1 MPAKR
6 SPAPPSP
13 KCEFELC
20 PRATPITRPTPHL
33 REGAALQRSS
43 QPATRRETLG
53 GHARSGALQQL
64 CDYGGKGGGYSSPE
78 EPVS

>member
-6 SPAPPSP
+6 SPALPSL
-13 KCEFELC
+13 KYHDQYDRELC
-20 PRATPITRPTPHL
+20 PCPHL

-53 GHARSGALQQL
+53 GYARSGALQQLQL

-78 EPVS
+78 EAVS

>member
-13 KCEFELC
+13 KYQDELC
-20 PRATPITRPTPHL
+20 PCPHL

-43 QPATRRETLG
+43 QPGTRRETLG

-64 CDYGGKGGGYSSPE
+64 QLCDYGGKGGGYSAPE